1 MENKT
6 EIENLKDQRQQ
17 MRKNKANYDDDSS
30 TADELQK
37 QIDNNLIRQKQKEIE
52 KLKKKDEL
60 KKEISEM
67 LSEYVEMK
75 NKIFGISQRQASSS
89 LNKSSSY
96 ISMCRKTTSQ
106 YLPKYQFLDI
116 IDDEIKQI
124 NENIN
129 YLISSSLLDK
139 NKTKEKL
146 RNLSR
151 KIQEIKSN
159 YVKYLLF

>member
-1 MENKT
+1 MENQT
-6 EIENLKDQRQQ
+6 EIEKLKDQRQQ
-17 MRKNKANYDDDSS
+17 MRKNKANYDDDSL
-30 TADELQK
+30 TADQLQQ
-37 QIDNNLIRQKQKEIE
+37 QIDDNLIKQKQKEIE
-52 KLKKKDEL
+52 KLKQKDEL
-60 KKEISEM
+60 KNEINEM
-67 LSEYVEMK
+67 LADYL
-75 NKIFGISQRQASSS
+75 KIKRNLFGISQRQASSL

-96 ISMCRKTTSQ
+96 LSMIKTNRN
-106 YLPKYQFLDI
+106 YLPKYQVLDI

-139 NKTKEKL
+139 TKTKEKL
-146 RNLSR
+146 RNLCR